1 MVGWNLQGV
10 LNCSELFSAYK
21 DCTQKM
27 YRWRCKIAS
36 QINRSNDYK
45 SSQWRHRKTVL
56 SKFVATMTKTSGQ
69 RKNWDRAWHYQ
80 TLRWHEKEKKFQ
92 KYSKTLSSGSCSS
105 MCREMGKPSWSTG
118 KMTNNKMRDRMK
130 KARLFLRR
138 QKNLSP
144 PLSKKDLAKI
154 HKKGLSKL

>member
-10 LNCSELFSAYK
+10 LNCSELFSTYK

-27 YRWRCKIAS
+27 YRWRCKIVS

-45 SSQWRHRKTVL
+45 SSQWRHRKTAL

-105 MCREMGKPSWSTG
+105 MCREMGIKPSWSTG
-118 KMTNNKMRDRMK
+118 KMTNNKMK
-130 KARLFLRR
+130 KSKIVFKTAKKSIPTPQQKRLG
-138 QKNLSP
+138 
-144 PLSKKDLAKI
+144 KD
-154 HKKGLSKL
+154 S